1 MHTMK
6 HTPNL
11 HRQQGLTLAELMV
24 AMVIGMMIVMA
35 TYASLTVARQGFGT
49 VNATSELRDNARF
62 AIAII
67 QQMATQAGYKNDY
80 NATYMQSSSDATGF
94 NLGGASET
102 VQFVHGH
109 NSAIIT
115 GKNIV
120 TTGNTI
126 VNSSDILTLRNMTGQ
141 LTEANNWT
149 DRTMVDCTGTRRDT
163 SSMIE
168 SHFYVAMRNGEPTL
182 MCGYLS
188 KDQKLLSEPLLDGVE
203 TFQVLYGVNTA
214 AATAADTNTFN
225 DTASFRFLRA
235 DEITNEAM
243 WRQVRSLRIG
253 MVLRSAP
260 GSGGEK
266 TAQDYWPLGKAIG
279 DDNNKFTSEA
289 DDRMRQVVTF
299 TVQLRNNLNP
309 PNLNASL

>member
-24 AMVIGMMIVMA
+24 AMVISMMIVIA

-149 DRTMVDCTGTRRDT
+149 DRTMVDCTGTRRDA

-168 SHFYVAMRNGEPTL
+168 SHFYVAISNGEPTL
-182 MCGYLS
+182 MC
-188 KDQKLLSEPLLDGVE
+188 KFNMDANAEPLLSGVE

-214 AATAADTNTFN
+214 ADTNTFN
-225 DTASFRFLRA
+225 DTVASFQFLRA
-235 DEITNEAM
+235 DEITNNAM